1 VREHETKHITKTKLK
16 CVAKEHKSL
25 EPCAL
30 FHHPFCHHVRA
41 HTHTHSLSHALLLRI
56 KSDLGVGWVGLD
68 DNMHVSTHWCHNFKD
83 FESCLPPICI
93 TIRAQEDL
101 IACAQSE
108 HVGLRSPM
116 ALPALEKQNKG
127 V

>member
-1 VREHETKHITKTKLK
+1 MREHETKHITKTKLK

-30 FHHPFCHHVRA
+30 KVAYPRY
-41 HTHTHSLSHALLLRI
+41 I
-56 KSDLGVGWVGLD
+56 
-68 DNMHVSTHWCHNFKD
+68 
-83 FESCLPPICI
+83 PPICI

-101 IACAQSE
+101 IACAQNE
-108 HVGLRSPM
+108 HIGLRSPM
-116 ALPALEKQNKG
+116 ALTALEKQNKG